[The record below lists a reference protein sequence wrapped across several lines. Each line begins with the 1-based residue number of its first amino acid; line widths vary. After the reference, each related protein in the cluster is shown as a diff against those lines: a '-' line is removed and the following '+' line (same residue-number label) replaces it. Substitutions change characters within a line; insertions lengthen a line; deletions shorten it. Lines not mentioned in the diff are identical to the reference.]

1 MTSRY
6 KKYGPRL
13 TVSLTGTDYERL
25 HTLAA
30 QDDVS
35 VSWVVRRAIEDYL
48 RRRPGENR
56 RIGVAIHRRERRA
69 AQTQ

>member
-6 KKYGPRL
+6 KRYGPRL
-13 TVSLTGTDYERL
+13 TVSLTGADYERL
-25 HTLAA
+25 NTLAA

-35 VSWVVRRAIEDYL
+35 VSWVIRRAIEDYL
-48 RRRPGENR
+48 RRRPRAAG
-56 RIGVAIHRRERRA
+56 GTASSIHRRERRA

>member
-1 MTSRY
+1 
-6 KKYGPRL
+6 
-13 TVSLTGTDYERL
+13 VSLTGVDYERL
-25 HTLAA
+25 NTLAA

-48 RRRPGENR
+48 RRRPRAAGR
-56 RIGVAIHRRERRA
+56 TASSIHRRERRA